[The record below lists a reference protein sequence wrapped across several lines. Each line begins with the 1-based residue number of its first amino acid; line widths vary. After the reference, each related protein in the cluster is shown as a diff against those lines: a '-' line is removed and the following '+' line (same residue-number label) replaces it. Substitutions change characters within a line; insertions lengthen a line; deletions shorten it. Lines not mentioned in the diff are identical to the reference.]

1 MIARFS
7 GLLVGCYGRMIRMTL
22 EELEG
27 LIQRPEDQN
36 LEFKEASTSFDRK
49 TLFQYL
55 VAIANEGGGQF
66 ILGVSDCIPRRV
78 VGTQL
83 FRNVEEITQQILT
96 MLHFRVDVQESLTA
110 QGRIVIFQI
119 PARPRGS
126 AYSAEGAYWMRSG
139 SALVPMS
146 PDRLQAIFME
156 TQGEWTER
164 IALASLSEEDVV
176 RLLDTQT
183 YFDLLQIPYPS
194 TRRAV
199 LEKLAHDGLISTEG
213 VRWSVTNLGALLFCK
228 NARDF
233 SGLSSRMPRVLVY
246 QGNDKLST
254 VLDQQGL
261 KGYAVGFS
269 GLVDFVISQTPSN
282 EIISDALRR
291 ETRMFPADALREL
304 IANALV
310 HQDFSVTGVEVR
322 IEVYGD
328 RIEISNPGISLI
340 GTDRFIDEDRARNE
354 RLVDL
359 MRRLGICER
368 KGSGVDRVVAGAEV
382 YQLPA
387 PDFRVD
393 DIRTTAVLFAKKEF
407 HDMDR
412 DDRIRACYQHAC
424 LRYVTNRRMTN
435 QSLRERFKLTKEK
448 SETVSRII
456 RDTLATTKIKPVD
469 PEAVSKKY
477 VQYIPFW
484 A

>member
-1 MIARFS
+1 
-7 GLLVGCYGRMIRMTL
+7 
-22 EELEG
+22 
-27 LIQRPEDQN
+27 
-36 LEFKEASTSFDRK
+36 
-49 TLFQYL
+49 
-55 VAIANEGGGQF
+55 
-66 ILGVSDCIPRRV
+66 
-78 VGTQL
+78 
-83 FRNVEEITQQILT
+83 
-96 MLHFRVDVQESLTA
+96 
-110 QGRIVIFQI
+110 
-119 PARPRGS
+119 
-126 AYSAEGAYWMRSG
+126 
-139 SALVPMS
+139 MS

-456 RDTLATTKIKPVD
+456 RDTTCYDKD
-469 PEAVSKKY
+469 
-477 VQYIPFW
+477 
-484 A
+484 